1 MLFGGQNS
9 NTGAIKITCQEQKAK
24 AQFKSDAAT
33 RPGLGFK
40 THMSVNLAIWPRE
53 QRPEGDAPP
62 QQACPRWHHQEQK
75 RGHASVST
83 MAAGAGA
90 PAAADTALTAAA
102 WSWSWSSGAGAPA
115 AACLTWRWSSGCC
128 LSCGCSCCCLPGLAM
143 KLIYPHHFSKIC
155 IPLLSIDWVP
165 GP

>member
-62 QQACPRWHHQEQK
+62 QQACPRWHLIK
-75 RGHASVST
+75 NKN
-83 MAAGAGA
+83 AAM
-90 PAAADTALTAAA
+90 PQCRQ
-102 WSWSWSSGAGAPA
+102 W
-115 AACLTWRWSSGCC
+115 
-128 LSCGCSCCCLPGLAM
+128 
-143 KLIYPHHFSKIC
+143 
-155 IPLLSIDWVP
+155 LLELELRLLRTRR
-165 GP
+165 